1 MRIGK
6 GWGRDYTS
14 YSSYILFC
22 DRRGHGR
29 IIYIPVNK
37 MYTYDGLPVPLT
49 MAAAPVTRRSRKRRK
64 ARSKKGTNRG
74 GYDCELVAPLL
85 EAIQAECPICLSIL
99 KEPCLISCPCGQK
112 ICRECVEWIKN
123 DKKPCPLCNKTDF
136 TFLRDHGLE
145 RQLKTRDVFCSKKK
159 LGCQWKGKLGDFEQH
174 LNENPSPEEQLTG
187 CGFVEV
193 ECKHGCGEW
202 YERHFIHAH
211 QNEICPQ
218 RTYSCEYCK
227 EYDSTFEDVTEI
239 HYAEC
244 GKYPVACPNKCQ
256 EDPFERSKIKNH
268 LNDKCPLTEVCCPF
282 AYAGCEVKLPRK
294 DMPGHTA
301 DISVHFPLL
310 ASYTREIE
318 QKLIATEKRFEEKQR
333 AIERQFDEKLKAAEK
348 QYQEKQRATE
358 RNSTLLEEKLAML
371 EDTHQIKSALGKFP
385 IDFQVTFEEED
396 IFLPPFFTHPYGY
409 KMCIHVYPKGVD
421 DGEGTH
427 VSVFTCLMQGPFD
440 DQLKW
445 PFRGEVTIQIVNQA
459 GDHSHAEDTIPYN
472 DKTKDSSADRVTG
485 NEVRSSGWGYDIF
498 IAHTDLAYNAAMK
511 TQYLK
516 DNTITV
522 RVVQVTIIQ

>member
-1 MRIGK
+1 
-6 GWGRDYTS
+6 
-14 YSSYILFC
+14 
-22 DRRGHGR
+22 
-29 IIYIPVNK
+29 
-37 MYTYDGLPVPLT
+37 
-49 MAAAPVTRRSRKRRK
+49 MAAAPVNKARQIVGRSRKRRK
-64 ARSKKGTNRG
+64 ARNKRSPNAG
-74 GYDCELVAPLL
+74 GYDCEFVAPLP

-145 RQLKTRDVFCSKKK
+145 RQLKARDVYCSKKK

-174 LNENPSPEEQLTG
+174 LNKYPSPEKQLTG

-202 YERHFIHAH
+202 YERRFIDTH
-211 QNEICPQ
+211 QNEECPQ
-218 RTYSCEYCK
+218 QPYSCEYCK

-239 HYAEC
+239 HYAKC
-244 GKYPVACPNKCQ
+244 GKYPVTCPNKCQ
-256 EDPFERSKIKNH
+256 DDPFERSKIEDH
-268 LNDKCPLTEVCCPF
+268 LNDECPLTEVSCPF

-294 DMPGHTA
+294 DMPGHTM

-310 ASYTREIE
+310 ASFTQEIE
-318 QKLIATEKRFEEKQR
+318 QRQRATEKQFEEKLS
-333 AIERQFDEKLKAAEK
+333 AMERQFEEKLKSAEK
-348 QYQEKQRATE
+348 QYQVLQEKQRATE
-358 RNSTLLEEKLAML
+358 RNSTLLEEKQAML
-371 EDTHQIKSALGKFP
+371 EDTQQIKSALGKFP
-385 IDFQVTFEEED
+385 IDFQVTFEKKD
-396 IFLPPFFTHPYGY
+396 IFLSPFFTHPYGY
-409 KMCIHVYPKGVD
+409 KMCIHVYPNGV
-421 DGEGTH
+421 GNGKGTH
-427 VSVFTCLMQGPFD
+427 VSVYTYFMRGPFD

-459 GDHSHAEDTIPYN
+459 GDHSHFEETIYYN
-472 DKTKDSSADRVTG
+472 DKTKDISASRVTG
-485 NEVRSSGWGYDIF
+485 NEVRSSGWGYHTF

>member
-1 MRIGK
+1 M
-6 GWGRDYTS
+6 
-14 YSSYILFC
+14 
-22 DRRGHGR
+22 
-29 IIYIPVNK
+29 
-37 MYTYDGLPVPLT
+37 
-49 MAAAPVTRRSRKRRK
+49 
-64 ARSKKGTNRG
+64 
-74 GYDCELVAPLL
+74 
-85 EAIQAECPICLSIL
+85 

-123 DKKPCPLCNKTDF
+123 DRKPCPLCNKTDF

-145 RQLKTRDVFCSKKK
+145 RQLKARDVFCSKKK
-159 LGCQWKGKLGDFEQH
+159 LGCEWKGKLGDFEQH

-202 YERHFIHAH
+202 YERFFIDTH
-211 QNEICPQ
+211 QNEECLQ
-218 RTYSCEYCK
+218 RPYSCEYC
-227 EYDSTFEDVTEI
+227 EECNSTFEDVTEI
-239 HYAEC
+239 HYAMC
-244 GKYPVACPNKCQ
+244 GKYPVTCPNKCQ
-256 EDPFERSKIKNH
+256 NDPFEQSKIEYH
-268 LNDKCPLTEVCCPF
+268 LNDECPLTEVSCPF

-294 DMPGHTA
+294 DMSGHTT

-310 ASYTREIE
+310 ASFTQIYIE
-318 QKLIATEKRFEEKQR
+318 RKQKATERQFEEKLSYMEKQFVEKQR
-333 AIERQFDEKLKAAEK
+333 AMERQFEEKLSAMERQFEKKLKAAEK

-371 EDTHQIKSALGKFP
+371 EDTQQMKSALGKFP
-385 IDFQVTFEEED
+385 IDFQVTFENED

-409 KMCIHVYPKGVD
+409 KMCIRVYPKGYG

-427 VSVFTCLMQGPFD
+427 VSVFTFLMQGPFD

-459 GDHSHAEDTIPYN
+459 GDHSHVERTIYYN
-472 DKTKDSSADRVTG
+472 DKTEDIYAGRVTG
-485 NEVRSSGWGYDIF
+485 NEVRSTGWGYHTF
-498 IAHTDLAYNAAMK
+498 LAHTDLAYNAAKK

-522 RVVQVTIIQ
+522 